1 MSALHI
7 LLQLLALLILPPL
20 SFGIINK
27 TKARMAGRVGPPL
40 LQAYYDLAKLF
51 RKDAVTSHTT
61 TWVFVA
67 GPAVTFAAILFAG
80 LVTPIGPHA
89 APLSFTGDFVL
100 FAYLLG
106 LARFF
111 MTSAALDTGSPFEGM
126 GAARDVTFAPF
137 AEATLFLG
145 LLGLAAL
152 SHSASLSG
160 MFGDLDADKRAIA
173 AAPLVLIAFGFL
185 ILLLAENA
193 RIPIDDPNTHLE
205 LTMIHEVMILDHS
218 GPALGALEYAAS
230 LKLFI
235 LSTLLARLVLPTF
248 DSPALGWLAFTLA
261 IALIAVLVGLIESVM
276 ARLRMARV
284 PALLIAACLLS
295 GFGFIL
301 GVA

>member
-20 SFGIINK
+20 LFGIINK
-27 TKARMAGRVGPPL
+27 TKAKMAGRVGPPL

-51 RKDAVTSHTT
+51 RKDTVTSHTT
-61 TWVFVA
+61 TWVFIA
-67 GPAVTFAAILFAG
+67 GPAVSFAAILFAG

-89 APLSFTGDFVL
+89 APLAFTGDFVL

-193 RIPIDDPNTHLE
+193 RIPVDDPNTHLE

-218 GPALGALEYAAS
+218 GPALGTLEYAAS

-235 LSTLLARLVLPTF
+235 LSTLLARLVLPGF
-248 DSPALGWLAFTLA
+248 DDTALGWLAFTLA
-261 IALIAVLVGLIESVM
+261 ILVIAVLVGLVESVM

-295 GFGFIL
+295 GFGFLL